1 MESSNKRPAQTTP
14 ERPDVKKSKT
24 IDKKDAPPP
33 PAKKGPVSVNSTRG
47 NKLVLPKRRVKPLE
61 KKEVISEAIIQE
73 VKEGKLPDK
82 KECMW
87 PCWDSSVCTWINH

>member
-1 MESSNKRPAQTTP
+1 MESSNKRSAQTP
-14 ERPDVKKSKT
+14 PQRPDVKKSKT
-24 IDKKDAPPP
+24 IDNKDTPP
-33 PAKKGPVSVNSTRG
+33 PAKKEPVSVNSTRG

-61 KKEVISEAIIQE
+61 KKEVILEAIIQE
-73 VKEGKLPDK
+73 VKEGKLSDK